1 MELQFEKREIP
12 CLVKAVNRV
21 QNLELTQE
29 VRLPEDQS
37 EAGRILGCH
46 GQVLIRSKE
55 WNRDALTISG
65 GIMVWVMY
73 EPETDAGIQTAET
86 WIPFKMDWDI
96 PANCPEGTVRAA
108 SRLRYADA
116 RQTGAGKLLIRAGVG
131 ILAECLSE
139 RRVPVFSP
147 KEASADLELLK
158 NHWPL
163 QLLKESGEKVFT
175 VEEELQLPP
184 TLPGI
189 QQLLHAYM
197 DPVVTDQK
205 VLGNRIVFRG
215 NGNLHMLYVGEDG
228 RIHGHCF
235 ELPFSQYD
243 DLRDIYSENAR
254 ADIRMAVT
262 RLEPERNVEGN
273 LVLKSAVTGQYLIT
287 DQQLVETL
295 EDAYSLKR
303 ELEIHR
309 AEADLPCI
317 LDVSRETMS
326 VQIGL
331 QKQTGEPVDVMV
343 LADFPRYQRRGDTV
357 ELEQTGLAQILYYDN
372 EGHIQSDA
380 QKWESSHSIP
390 ADPSAVLEV
399 LPGQVQVQIGTG
411 INEDVQVRI
420 PMQLVSMSGQGIPQI
435 TGLTLGEEKRVS
447 SDRPSLILRRAGEE
461 GLWNLAR
468 QSGSTMEAI
477 RRANH
482 LETDPAPGQMLLIP
496 VM

>member
-37 EAGRILGCH
+37 EAGRILGCY

-73 EPETDAGIQTAET
+73 EPETDAGIQIAET

-189 QQLLHAYM
+189 QQLLYAYM

-399 LPGQVQVQIGTG
+399 LPGQVQIQIGTG